1 MHRATDYSGAV
12 CRIGEMNMQAMN
24 PIYPKA
30 ESPLAALFLC
40 RDRAKAIAEQ
50 QRELLRRS
58 HSDNHLIECK
68 EKHHD

>member
-1 MHRATDYSGAV
+1 
-12 CRIGEMNMQAMN
+12 MQAMN
-24 PIYPKA
+24 PIYPQR

-58 HSDNHLIECK
+58 HSDNHLIQCK